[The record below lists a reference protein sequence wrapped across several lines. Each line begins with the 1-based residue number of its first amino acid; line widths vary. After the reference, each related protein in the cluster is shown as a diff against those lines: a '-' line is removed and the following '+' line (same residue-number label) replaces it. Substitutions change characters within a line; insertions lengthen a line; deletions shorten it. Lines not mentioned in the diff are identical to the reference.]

1 MPRQQCRCPLL
12 KLIPRSMPAGSLR
25 YNYIAI
31 EGNIGAGKTTLATR
45 MAEEFNARL
54 ILERFEDNSFL
65 PKFYQDPEVYAFP
78 LEMSFLAD
86 RYQQLKDQLAVRDL
100 FKPFTIADYFID
112 KSLIFAKNNLK
123 ADEYNLYSRLFHIIS
138 AFLPRPDLL
147 IYLYLDIPGLR
158 ENIRKRGRAYEQSI
172 SPDYLEQ
179 IQSGYMNHFRSLTG
193 MRILMVDTNNLDFME
208 REEDYTAL
216 LFALDQDY
224 SEGIHRIF
232 I

>member
-1 MPRQQCRCPLL
+1 MGTGLT
-12 KLIPRSMPAGSLR
+12 

-45 MAEEFNARL
+45 LSEEFNARL

-65 PKFYQDPEVYAFP
+65 PKFYEQPDVYAFP

-86 RYQQLKDQLAVRDL
+86 RYQQLKEKLTMQEL
-100 FKPFTIADYFID
+100 FSSFTVSDYFID
-112 KSLIFAKNNLK
+112 KSLIFARNNLK
-123 ADEYNLYSRLFHIIS
+123 TDEFNLYSRLFHIIS

-147 IYLYLDIPGLR
+147 VYLYLDLPGLL
-158 ENIRKRGRAYEQSI
+158 ENIEKRGRDYERHIQPS
-172 SPDYLEQ
+172 YLDK
-179 IQSGYMNHFRSLTG
+179 IQAGYMNHFRSLTG
-193 MRILMVDTNNLDFME
+193 MRILIIDTNRLDFME
-208 REEDYTAL
+208 SEKDYQAFL
-216 LFALDQDY
+216 EVIRKDY

>member
-1 MPRQQCRCPLL
+1 MSSEPF
-12 KLIPRSMPAGSLR
+12 I

-31 EGNIGAGKTTLATR
+31 EGNIGAGKTTLASR

-65 PKFYQDPEVYAFP
+65 PKFYESPDIYAFP

-86 RYQQLKDQLAVRDL
+86 RYQQLKDQLAARDL
-100 FKPFTIADYFID
+100 FKTFTIADYFID

-123 ADEYNLYSRLFHIIS
+123 PDEFNLYSRLFHIIS
-138 AFLPRPDLL
+138 AFLPKPDLL
-147 IYLYLDIPGLR
+147 VYLYLDIPRLK
-158 ENIRKRGRAYEQSI
+158 ENIKNRGRDYEQTI
-172 SPDYLEQ
+172 KQEYLEQ
-179 IQSGYMNHFRSLTG
+179 IQAGYLNHFRSLQG
-193 MRILMVDTNNLDFME
+193 MRILIVDTNHLDFME
-208 REEDYTAL
+208 RPKEYEA
-216 LFALDQDY
+216 FLDAIQKEY